1 MEKWDKLREIMC
13 PVLYIV
19 TRCQYNVEV
28 KIFSNQLEI
37 LRPDRLRLKRC
48 IEVNATHKLIKP

>member
-1 MEKWDKLREIMC
+1 MEKWDKLREIMY

-48 IEVNATHKLIKP
+48 IEVNDTHKLIKP